1 MNSSRLT
8 AVHSAIDK
16 INSEDPNKTQVNGLS
31 QPNEL
36 LYGQY
41 MTACLEQYFPLS
53 NELVKIAVRA
63 QHIKRWDLK
72 RNEFDE
78 GKAGYYQWRIAQ
90 GKFHAQ
96 LTKSLML
103 ENGYDE
109 NEAELTACILRKEQL
124 KTNENTQTLEDVAC
138 LVFLQYYFD
147 AFAAKYTE
155 ANNEAKIIRIV
166 QKTWGKMSD
175 RGHEIALSLTLPDHL
190 AALVGKA
197 LAE

>member
-16 INSEDPNKTQVNGLS
+16 INSEDPNKTLVNSFS

-41 MTACLEQYFPLS
+41 MTACLEQYFPQS

-63 QHIKRWDLK
+63 QHIKRWDSK

-124 KTNENTQTLEDVAC
+124 KTNEHTQILEDVAC

-155 ANNEAKIIRIV
+155 ANNEAKIINIV

>member
-1 MNSSRLT
+1 MTSSRLT
-8 AVHSAIDK
+8 IVLAAIDK
-16 INSEDPNKTQVNGLS
+16 INSEDPNQTIIDGNS

-41 MTACLEQYFPLS
+41 MTTCLTQYYPES
-53 NELVKIAVRA
+53 NELLQIAVRA
-63 QHIKRWDLK
+63 QHIKRWQLK
-72 RNEFDE
+72 RTEFDA

-103 ENGYDE
+103 ENGFDE
-109 NEAELTACILRKEQL
+109 NEAETTACILRKEKL
-124 KTNENTQTLEDVAC
+124 KTNSDTQTLEDVAC

-155 ANNEAKIIRIV
+155 QDNEAKIIRIV
-166 QKTWGKMSD
+166 KMTWGKMSE

-190 AALVGKA
+190 AKLVGKA

>member
-16 INSEDPNKTQVNGLS
+16 INSEDPNKTQVHGLS

-41 MTACLEQYFPLS
+41 MTACLEQYFPQS

-63 QHIKRWDLK
+63 QHIKRWDSK

-124 KTNENTQTLEDVAC
+124 KTNEHTQILEDVAC

-155 ANNEAKIIRIV
+155 ANNEAKIINIV

>member
-1 MNSSRLT
+1 MTSSRLT
-8 AVHSAIDK
+8 TVIAAIDK
-16 INSEDPNKTQVNGLS
+16 INNEDPNQTIIDGNS

-41 MTACLEQYFPLS
+41 MTTCLTKYFPLS
-53 NELVKIAVRA
+53 NELLQIAVRA
-63 QHIKRWDLK
+63 QHVKRWQLK
-72 RNEFDE
+72 RTEFE
-78 GKAGYYQWRIAQ
+78 TGKAGYYQWRIAQ

-96 LTKSLML
+96 LAKSLML
-103 ENGYDE
+103 ENGFDE
-109 NEAELTACILRKEQL
+109 YEAETTACILRKEKL
-124 KTNENTQTLEDVAC
+124 KTNTDTQTLEDVAC

-155 ANNEAKIIRIV
+155 TDNEAKIIRIV
-166 QKTWGKMSD
+166 KMTWGKMSE

-190 AALVGKA
+190 AVLVGKA

>member
-1 MNSSRLT
+1 
-8 AVHSAIDK
+8 
-16 INSEDPNKTQVNGLS
+16 
-31 QPNEL
+31 
-36 LYGQY
+36 
-41 MTACLEQYFPLS
+41 MTACLEQYFPQS

-63 QHIKRWDLK
+63 QHIKRWDSK

-124 KTNENTQTLEDVAC
+124 KTNEHTQILEDVAC

-155 ANNEAKIIRIV
+155 ANNEAKIINIV

>member
-16 INSEDPNKTQVNGLS
+16 INSEDPNKTQVNGFS

-41 MTACLEQYFPLS
+41 MTACLEQYFPQS

-63 QHIKRWDLK
+63 QHIKRWDSK

-124 KTNENTQTLEDVAC
+124 KTNEHTQILEDVAC

-155 ANNEAKIIRIV
+155 ANNEAKIINIV

-197 LAE
+197 LAK

>member
-8 AVHSAIDK
+8 AVHFAIDK

-41 MTACLEQYFPLS
+41 MTACLEQYFPQS

-109 NEAELTACILRKEQL
+109 SEAELTACILRKEQL
-124 KTNENTQTLEDVAC
+124 KTNANTQTLEDVAC

-155 ANNEAKIIRIV
+155 ADNEAKIIRIV

>member
-16 INSEDPNKTQVNGLS
+16 INSEDPNKTLVNSFS

-41 MTACLEQYFPLS
+41 MTACLEQYFPQS

-63 QHIKRWDLK
+63 QHIKRWDSK

-78 GKAGYYQWRIAQ
+78 GKVGYYQWRIAQ

-124 KTNENTQTLEDVAC
+124 KTNEHTQILEDVAC

-155 ANNEAKIIRIV
+155 ANNEAKIINIV